1 MMMEYL
7 ERPEANKE
15 IFLPDGFLRTGD
27 LGIYNNQGRVSY
39 IDRVKEIIKYV
50 PVSLGTLRAVLT

>member
-7 ERPEANKE
+7 ERPEATKE
-15 IFLPDGFLRTGD
+15 VFFGDGFLRTGD
-27 LGIYNNQGRVSY
+27 LGVYDDQGRFSH

-50 PVSLGTLRAVLT
+50 NARHSILIIY